1 MHCKMLFL
9 HTNTRAIEQ
18 RVGANLLQFVPMVV
32 DREEE
37 QHVVAKMAG
46 ETEVETMA
54 RGKWKCCGATVGHV

>member
-1 MHCKMLFL
+1 MHGAMLFL

-18 RVGANLLQFVPMVV
+18 QVGANLLQFVPMVV

-46 ETEVETMA
+46 ETEVATMA
-54 RGKWKCCGATVGHV
+54 KGRSGNVVEQQ